1 MSKYSDMI
9 LNIVLREGCHPTA
22 EQVFMEMKQ
31 QAPGIAQASVYN
43 NLNSLE
49 RQGLIIRLPGVGG
62 PDRFDWTRRHDHAF
76 CVGCG
81 ELCDVEMR
89 DITPDIEKSFGQPV
103 ISYVLRINYLC
114 ENCRKKADEKL

>member
-9 LNIVLREGCHPTA
+9 LNIVLREGYHPTA
-22 EQVFMEMKQ
+22 EQVFMEM
-31 QAPGIAQASVYN
+31 
-43 NLNSLE
+43 
-49 RQGLIIRLPGVGG
+49 
-62 PDRFDWTRRHDHAF
+62 RRHDHAF

-89 DITPDIEKSFGQPV
+89 DMTPDIEKSFGQPV